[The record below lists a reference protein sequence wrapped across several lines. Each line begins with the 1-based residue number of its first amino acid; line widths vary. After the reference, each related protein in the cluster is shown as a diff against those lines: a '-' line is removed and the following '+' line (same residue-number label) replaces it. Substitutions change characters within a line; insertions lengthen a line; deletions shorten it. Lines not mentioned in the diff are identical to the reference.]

1 MLAANKSPPLPS
13 LPQSFSPSLSL
24 PLPFA
29 QVSIVARQGPGAMLS
44 TFTTPSGYDMLLL
57 YTQKLSMDVSV
68 HNLIPFQHGN
78 ETKELLISVFLF
90 LHPTL
95 ELRRFFLESMLQTRS

>member
-1 MLAANKSPPLPS
+1 MVAPNTSPPLPS
-13 LPQSFSPSLSL
+13 LLFHPPSLNLFHPLTLSL

-57 YTQKLSMDVSV
+57 YTQRLTMDVSDA
-68 HNLIPFQHGN
+68 
-78 ETKELLISVFLF
+78 
-90 LHPTL
+90 
-95 ELRRFFLESMLQTRS
+95 